1 LEPFRKEAHGLELP
15 YLHIGR
21 GKLLRILLGML
32 AGFAVVIGI
41 FGLPSKAEKFW
52 IDFQRER
59 AIQEA
64 REKAVKLEQD
74 FAGWYVA
81 PADCAATRSSLR
93 ALECKN
99 QRDMAHRAFMAR
111 HKNK

>member
-1 LEPFRKEAHGLELP
+1 LP

-21 GKLLRILLGML
+21 KKLIRVLVAIL
-32 AGFAVVIGI
+32 AGFAVVVGI
-41 FGLPSKAEKFW
+41 FGLPSKAEKMW
-52 IDFQRER
+52 IDFQRDR

-64 REKAVKLEQD
+64 REKAVKLEQN

-81 PADCAATRSSLR
+81 PADCATTRSSLR

-111 HKNK
+111 YKNQ